1 MSRKGYN
8 FSVKARPS
16 KRRRTVEEANLAL
29 ISAFMKKWKK
39 SGILKEIKEKT
50 APITKGQRERRKRY
64 LGKRRA
70 SKKN

>member
-8 FSVKARPS
+8 FGVKSRPS
-16 KRRRTVEEANLAL
+16 KKRRTVEEANNAL

-39 SGILKEIKEKT
+39 SGILKDIKERA

-70 SKKN
+70 AKKN